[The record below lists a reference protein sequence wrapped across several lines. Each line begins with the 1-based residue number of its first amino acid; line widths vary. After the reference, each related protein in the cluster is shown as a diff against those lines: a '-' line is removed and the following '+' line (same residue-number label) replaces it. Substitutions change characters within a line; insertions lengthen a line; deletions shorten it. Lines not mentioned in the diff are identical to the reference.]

1 MEELMDYGE
10 ILTKAWKII
19 WKHKILWLFGLLA
32 SCGALNTMNSGGGGG
47 GGASSASS
55 QANFWQGNGTG
66 APLLR
71 AVPGGAFQGLWQNL
85 VEVPVG
91 VWISIAILAVL
102 TIFIFALVLSILF
115 FFLGTL
121 GTVGVIKGT
130 SMADSADP
138 NAKPLSFGKIF
149 KALKPSYWKV
159 FLLHIGYRV
168 AGAIVLLMFF
178 LPMIL
183 FMVFTCGLGLILL
196 IPIFWFIHQMLIFT
210 TVAIIEEKLTVF
222 DAIERAWQLITESLG
237 QVVLMFLIL
246 TIGQFFV
253 GLVIGLPLFTLP
265 FLPSIISLLVTG
277 GEVTVAGLVIS
288 LILFLL
294 FIPIF
299 VVLTGIFQAYILASW
314 TLTFRRLAQKEEL
327 SPQVLSLSSEENV
340 ESD

>member
-1 MEELMDYGE
+1 MDYGE

-55 QANFWQGNGTG
+55 QANLWHGNASG

-71 AVPGGAFQGLWQNL
+71 AVPGGVFQELWQNM

-91 VWISIAILAVL
+91 VWISIGVLAVL
-102 TIFIFALVLSILF
+102 AIFVFVLVLSVLSL
-115 FFLGTL
+115 FLGAL

-130 SMADSADP
+130 SMADQEEP
-138 NAKPLSFGKIF
+138 NEKPLSFGRIF
-149 KALKPSYWKV
+149 KALKPFYWKV
-159 FLLHIGYRV
+159 FLFHLGYQV

-183 FMVFTCGLGLILL
+183 FMVFTCGLGVLLL
-196 IPIFWFIHQMLIFT
+196 IPIFWFIHQMLIIT
-210 TVAIIEEKLTVF
+210 TIAIIEEKLTVF
-222 DAIERAWQLITESLG
+222 DAIERAWQLIMENLG

-246 TIGQFFV
+246 TIGKFIV

-277 GEVTVAGLVIS
+277 GEVTVAGFVIS

-294 FIPIF
+294 LIPIF

-314 TLTFRRLAQKEEL
+314 TLSFRRLAQKEEL
-327 SPQVLSLSSEENV
+327 SPQVISLSSEENA
-340 ESD
+340 END